1 MHPTSRRDFLKQ
13 TVLFSSA
20 AIATGRAGKPQAVV
34 TGKPRATIQLGLV
47 TYLWAK
53 DWDLSTLIE
62 RCEKSGILIVDLR
75 TTHAHGV
82 EPSLS
87 AEERREV
94 KKRFQDS
101 PVKLF
106 GLGSNQQFDYPDRSE
121 LRKAVETVKAFVK
134 LSHDVGGSGVRV
146 KPNDLPKGV
155 APEKT
160 IEQIGKTVNLVAA
173 YASDYGQQIRLECHG
188 QCAPPPIMKQIIDY
202 ADRSNA
208 VLLWNSNPQDLQGQG
223 LKYNFNLLKSR
234 LGPALHVRPLDSR
247 DYPFQELIKL
257 LVETDYVGWACLE
270 ASGTPSDPIRAL
282 IDQRELL
289 AGMIAKAQ
297 VERLG

>member
-1 MHPTSRRDFLKQ
+1 MRPASRRSFLKQ
-13 TVLFSSA
+13 TIVLSSA
-20 AIATGRAGKPQAVV
+20 AIAAGPAGKTQRAVS
-34 TGKPRATIQLGLV
+34 GRPGSQIQLGLV

-53 DWDLSTLIE
+53 DWDLPTLIE
-62 RCEKSGILIVDLR
+62 RCEKSGVLMVDLR

-87 AEERREV
+87 AEKRKDV
-94 KKRFQDS
+94 KKRFEDS
-101 PVKLF
+101 PVKLL
-106 GLGSNQQFDYPDRSE
+106 GLGSNQQFDYPDPSE

-160 IEQIGKTVNLVAA
+160 IEQIGKTVNLAAA
-173 YASDYGQQIRLECHG
+173 YAADYGQQIRLECHG

-208 VLLWNSNPQDLQGQG
+208 VLLWNSNAQDLQGQG
-223 LKYNFNLLKSR
+223 LKYNFNLLKKR
-234 LGPALHVRPLDSR
+234 LGPALHARPLDSR
-247 DYPFQELIKL
+247 DYPYEELIRL
-257 LVETDYVGWACLE
+257 LVGMDYIGWVCLE
-270 ASGTPSDPIRAL
+270 ASGTPSDPVRAL
-282 IDQRELL
+282 IEQRELL

-297 VERLG
+297 AERLG